1 VVGEQEL
8 TRAYAHCERLAREH
22 YENFP
27 VASRLLPPAMRPHIA
42 AIYVFARTADDFAD
56 APGIPDRERLTL
68 LDQWGV
74 WLSPGSDLD
83 FCAVG
88 SDVSTAGSDLDF
100 CAAPQE
106 SRSDPKMQKSRSDPV
121 GAKLIFTALHNTIA
135 QHRLPVTLF
144 EDLLSAFKQDV
155 TTKRYATWADLLDYC
170 RRSANPVGRL
180 VLRVAGYDD
189 ERLNGASDAVC
200 TALQLT
206 NFWQDLQS
214 DWSIGRLYVPR
225 EDRDRVGAR
234 EEDLARNTLTA
245 EWRSVLRS
253 LSHRTRDLFAAGRS
267 VCDGVRGRLRWEL
280 RLTWLGGSRILDKLE
295 RSEFDVF
302 RSRPALSAA
311 DAPGLVRDA
320 ILWRPA
326 R

>member
-1 VVGEQEL
+1 VVDEQEL
-8 TRAYAHCERLAREH
+8 SRAYAYCERLSREH

-42 AIYVFARTADDFAD
+42 AIYAFARTADDFAD

-74 WLSPGSDLD
+74 WLSPGSDRG

-88 SDVSTAGSDLDF
+88 SDD
-100 CAAPQE
+100 
-106 SRSDPKMQKSRSDPV
+106 
-121 GAKLIFTALHNTIA
+121 KLIFTALHNTIA

-155 TTKRYATWADLLDYC
+155 TTKRYATWADLLDYG

-180 VLRVAGYDD
+180 VLRVAGYED
-189 ERLNGASDAVC
+189 ERLDRASDAVC

-206 NFWQDLQS
+206 NFWQDLRS
-214 DWSIGRLYVPR
+214 DWSIGRLYVPK
-225 EDRDRVGAR
+225 EDRDRAGAR

-253 LSHRTRDLFAAGRS
+253 LSQRTRDLFAAGRS

-302 RSRPALSAA
+302 RCRPRLNAA

-320 ILWRPA
+320 ILWRPT